1 MTHIVAV
8 DGPAVQVR
16 DELVV
21 GADRAP
27 AASEADEPPE
37 EIEWGPW
44 DDPAFDLPPIVPWFV
59 NGSIATPWEAARR
72 YALRP
77 IRQTRSG
84 RRTTS
89 SRRRAASRRSGAA
102 GSKGR
107 GDPDDPEPS
116 PPAADDVEAGSRREA
131 RRGGERGCR

>member
-1 MTHIVAV
+1 MTHNVAV
-8 DGPAVQVR
+8 DGPAVRVR
-16 DELVV
+16 AELPV

-27 AASEADEPPE
+27 GSTEGDAPE
-37 EIEWGPW
+37 EIESSPW

-77 IRQTRSG
+77 IRQPRSG
-84 RRTTS
+84 RRTNAA
-89 SRRRAASRRSGAA
+89 RRRTPALRRVRARSG
-102 GSKGR
+102 SR

-116 PPAADDVEAGSRREA
+116 PPAVEDVEAGSRREA